1 MVAALSE
8 ATWEKVRALFPPT
21 QHDEVAAILQN
32 QCGNNLPFLG
42 KETPEGLERFRFA
55 ALKLSRG
62 RINKLADAV
71 RLANKVICSWPL
83 ASLILWTHTRIGNP
97 FDSLLECNGDVT
109 SFDKVD

>member
-1 MVAALSE
+1 MAALSE

-21 QHDEVAAILQN
+21 QHDEVAAILQH

-62 RINKLADAV
+62 KMDKLLDAV
-71 RLANKVICSWPL
+71 KVANTDWRDLLV
-83 ASLILWTHTRIGNP
+83 AAG
-97 FDSLLECNGDVT
+97 FADSAESHKDWKPV
-109 SFDKVD
+109 